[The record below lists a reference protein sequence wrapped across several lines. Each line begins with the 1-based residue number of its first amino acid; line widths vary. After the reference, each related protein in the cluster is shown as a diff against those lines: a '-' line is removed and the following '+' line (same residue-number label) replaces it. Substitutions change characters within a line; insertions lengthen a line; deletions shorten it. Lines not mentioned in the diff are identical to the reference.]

1 MSLVIYF
8 DKPLKGVMKSR
19 GELILFADADGASRF
34 SDFSKLE
41 DRVVKNCD
49 LRRVETLEV

>member
-1 MSLVIYF
+1 MSLLIYF

-41 DRVVKNCD
+41 DRVVKNC
-49 LRRVETLEV
+49 ETLEV